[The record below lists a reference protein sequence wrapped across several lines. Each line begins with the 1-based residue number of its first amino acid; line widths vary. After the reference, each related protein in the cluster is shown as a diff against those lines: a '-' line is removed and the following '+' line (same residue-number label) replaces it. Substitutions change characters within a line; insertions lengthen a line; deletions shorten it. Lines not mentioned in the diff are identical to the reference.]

1 MVARAGRRKSAT
13 RRAISSAACP
23 PSVRVMT
30 AIDPIRAN
38 VFKKSPRRPREG
50 RPPGAMLWPDPRP
63 QLSRRVCGVS
73 HAARCLVQSRN
84 LGSVLERLLKVR
96 RLLLR
101 SRSGWL
107 APWRWDR
114 REREPDGEARSAVG
128 AATGGDRAPVRF
140 GDGADDRQAEA
151 AAAAARGVRGTL

>member
-38 VFKKSPRRPREG
+38 VFKKKPPAAEG
-50 RPPGAMLWPDPRP
+50 GAAAGGDALAGSRP

-107 APWRWDR
+107 ALRRWDR
-114 REREPDGEARSAVG
+114 REREPDGEARS
-128 AATGGDRAPVRF
+128 
-140 GDGADDRQAEA
+140 
-151 AAAAARGVRGTL
+151 